1 MRSSTRESSGAGWR
15 GPERVRA
22 EPARPTTKEEVVGTR
37 IVDGYVLAEEL
48 HAAVE
53 DEMRVRIPRT
63 RFDAIVVDE
72 AQDLQEPY

>member
-1 MRSSTRESSGAGWR
+1 M
-15 GPERVRA
+15 
-22 EPARPTTKEEVVGTR
+22 R